1 MEELGARSGTEGV
14 QAFPE
19 SVLELADTYREA
31 RAKVEGVRL
40 QAASRLRSFDREL
53 SEDGRGKASKAQR
66 RERRRLAREARS
78 AAPVAIP
85 ALPPEASASG
95 A

>member
-1 MEELGARSGTEGV
+1 M
-14 QAFPE
+14 
-19 SVLELADTYREA
+19 LELADAYREA

-66 RERRRLAREARS
+66 RERRRLAREARTRGARRDPG
-78 AAPVAIP
+78 AARRRRPTCARST
-85 ALPPEASASG
+85 AASG